1 MCTALSFISG
11 KHYFGRN
18 LDLAYHYQEAVTI
31 TPWEYPFNFRYTP
44 HHTKHFA
51 IIGIATIANDYPL
64 YYDGTNEA
72 GLSMAG
78 LNFPGNAFYGTENN
92 KAYTIA
98 PFEFIPW
105 ILCQCRTVKEAV
117 TLLES
122 TQLCNQSFS
131 PDYPVTDLHWI
142 ISDST
147 QSITVEPG
155 KTGLQIYDNPVHVL
169 TNNPPFDYH
178 MHNLQN
184 YHYLSNQIL
193 DRGMLSTH
201 SFTPYSNG
209 LGAWGLP
216 GDYSSASRFVRTVF
230 TAKYS
235 KRPTN
240 ELAAVNQFIR
250 ILGSVSQIEGCT
262 KEEHGYTKTVYT
274 SCCDTACGKY
284 YYTTYENPAIRCV
297 RFTEENKKG
306 KTLAV
311 FPLDWKKQVSFIN

>member
-18 LDLAYHYQEAVTI
+18 LDLAYHYQEAVTV
-31 TPWEYPFNFRYTP
+31 TPREYPFHFLHAP

-78 LNFPGNAFYGTENN
+78 LNFPGNAFYGTDNS
-92 KAYTIA
+92 KPYTIA

-105 ILCQCRTVKEAV
+105 VLCQCRSVKEAV
-117 TLLES
+117 TLLKS

-131 PDYPVTDLHWI
+131 PDYCVTDLHWI
-142 ISDST
+142 ISDSA

-155 KTGLQIYDNPVHVL
+155 KTGLQISDNPVHVL
-169 TNNPPFDYH
+169 TNNPPFEYH
-178 MHNLQN
+178 MNNLQN
-184 YHYLSNQIL
+184 YHYLSNQLL
-193 DRGMLSTH
+193 DGGMLSTH

-230 TAKYS
+230 AAKYG
-235 KRPTN
+235 KRPTD
-240 ELAAVNQFIR
+240 EIAAVNQFIR
-250 ILGSVSQIEGCT
+250 ILGAVSQIEGCT
-262 KEEHGYTKTVYT
+262 QEEHGYTKTVYT

-284 YYTTYENPAIRCV
+284 YYTTYENPTIRCV
-297 RFTEENKKG
+297 SLSEKNKNG
-306 KTLAV
+306 TV
-311 FPLDWKKQVSFIN
+311 ITVYSLDCKRQILFIN